1 MKNDTQT
8 LRKCA
13 ECGNTYTP
21 KRKNNIYCSGK
32 CADKV
37 YNRKRR
43 AKAAETA
50 REWRKNNAERAHATA
65 KAYRKAN
72 LRKETERMRRWI
84 GRNPERFKQSVNR
97 WIANNPEKVR
107 TAQHRR
113 SKAELEGNAT
123 PALIKAKWE
132 ASNKICYLCGG
143 PIDPNLP
150 SHHRMARTIDH
161 IAPIARGG
169 RHDLDNIDFAHR
181 SCNSSKKDKP
191 LEEWQKRNRQSAR

>member
-1 MKNDTQT
+1 MKNDTHT

-13 ECGNTYTP
+13 ECGTPYTP
-21 KRKNNIYCSGK
+21 KHKNNIYCSGK

-37 YNRKRR
+37 YNRKRH
-43 AKAAETA
+43 AKAAETS
-50 REWRKNNAERAHATA
+50 REWRKNNAEHAHAVA

-72 LRKETERMRRWI
+72 KHKETERMRRWI
-84 GRNPERFKQSVNR
+84 ERNPERFKQNVNR

-107 TAQHRR
+107 AAHHRR
-113 SKAELEGNAT
+113 ARAELEGNAT

-132 ASNKICYLCGG
+132 TSNKSCYLCGDL
-143 PIDPNLP
+143 IDPNLP

-161 IAPIARGG
+161 IIPIARGG
-169 RHDLDNIDFAHR
+169 KHDIDNIDFAHR

-191 LEEWQKRNRQSAR
+191 LEEWREQHRQ

>member
-1 MKNDTQT
+1 MPNYEPKP
-8 LRKCA
+8 CA
-13 ECGNTYTP
+13 ECETTYTP

-72 LRKETERMRRWI
+72 RHKETERMRRWI
-84 GRNPERFKQSVNR
+84 EHNPERFKQNVNR
-97 WIANNPEKVR
+97 WIVNNPEKVR
-107 TAQHRR
+107 TARHGRAR
-113 SKAELEGNAT
+113 AELKGNAT

-132 ASNKICYLCGG
+132 ASNKICHLCGN

-161 IAPIARGG
+161 ITPIARGG
-169 RHDLDNIDFAHR
+169 THDIDNLDFAHR
-181 SCNSSKKDKP
+181 RCNSSKKDKP
-191 LEEWQKRNRQSAR
+191 LEEWQERHQQ